1 MVGQHKPT
9 ILAPPG
15 EPEPS
20 LLKLPDTDK
29 ALDLA
34 TPPPGDGL
42 DDVVRDSVVRQQV
55 TWPTPWL
62 DQPQQSN
69 TIAYTHTA
77 SGWRA
82 AELKDPAAAITPD
95 NFTTLTRAPI
105 NLSAPVLLETVAI
118 AKPWGQELWFSGIEQ
133 RGEST
138 ICQGTSRLPLSSYL
152 ALAPQRLVG
161 RLTPMLLKILDPH
174 PTPETGALYFE
185 THNKKR
191 EVYVVTHINPVAWPE
206 GIGAIRLGMNQQ
218 LRATYNNDEQFR
230 AAYLEAVQRYEQV
243 RRSIDH
249 PSTTNDDPKLH
260 NEEQARRADM
270 EAFTAQHSL
279 EVGDVV
285 QVAPHTPHSLQHGVR
300 VFEFQTPTYERNIIS
315 FNQQVLTQ
323 DHWDSSYAITNM
335 TLDEPVVAPP
345 ETLHKTSTQ
354 QVERIVDFD
363 EFSVQ
368 RLTLAGSARSEV
380 PTASAPGEFLLDD
393 TNNYQMIAIIS
404 GKLRVH
410 TQAGSLELSANST
423 QSAALIPACALDAK
437 IVPLSAKTQ
446 LLLARPKP
454 DVPAKIAVTQ
464 SI

>member
-9 ILAPPG
+9 ILALPS

-20 LLKLPDTDK
+20 LLQLPDTDK

-34 TPPPGDGL
+34 TSAPG
-42 DDVVRDSVVRQQV
+42 VVHDHVVRQQI
-55 TWPTPWL
+55 TRPTPWL
-62 DQPQQSN
+62 DQAEQSN

-82 AELKDPAAAITPD
+82 AELNDPDVSISPD
-95 NFTTLTRAPI
+95 NFTALTHQPI

-118 AKPWGQELWFSGIEQ
+118 PKPWGQELWFSGIEQ

-138 ICQGTSRLPLSSYL
+138 ICQGTSRLSLSSYL

-161 RLTPMLLKILDPH
+161 RFTPMLLKILDPY
-174 PTPETGALYFE
+174 PTPDTGALYFE
-185 THNKKR
+185 THNQKR
-191 EVYVVTHINPVAWPE
+191 EVYVVTHIDPVAWPE
-206 GIGAIRLGMNQQ
+206 GVGAIRLGMSQQ
-218 LRATYNNDEQFR
+218 LRETYKDDKQFR
-230 AAYLEAVQRYEQV
+230 TAYLQAVQRYEQV
-243 RRSIDH
+243 RRTIDNAS
-249 PSTTNDDPKLH
+249 PANDDTNLH
-260 NEEQARRADM
+260 NEEQARRTDM
-270 EAFTAQHSL
+270 EAFTAQHPL

-335 TLDEPVVAPP
+335 TLDAPASP
-345 ETLHKTSTQ
+345 ALATLHKSAHQ
-354 QVERIVDFD
+354 HVERIVDFD

-368 RLTLAGSARSEV
+368 RVTLNSRASSEQNAEFVVDANGS
-380 PTASAPGEFLLDD
+380 
-393 TNNYQMIAIIS
+393 YQMIAILS
-404 GKLRVH
+404 GELHVQ
-410 TQAGSLELSANST
+410 TEAGSVELAANSA
-423 QSAALIPACALDAK
+423 QSAALVPACAVNTT
-437 IVPLSAKTQ
+437 ITPLSQKTQ